1 MFTELLGYKIF
12 NGTKEELINL
22 VVKKDKV
29 NIISGN
35 PQILYEG
42 LQNESLFK
50 DFTAEHSVIIPDGIG
65 TLVACKL
72 KGKKLKEKIAG
83 IEVMDE
89 VIKYCHENSKGI
101 YLIGSKQEIVV
112 AAKENLEKKY
122 VGLKILGIHDGY
134 FDINSCEELVKDLKE
149 KKPYAVFVAMGCP
162 RQEEFIRKYFGE
174 INCSIIMGVG
184 GSFDIVAEKLERAP
198 QWMINIGCEWVY
210 RVAKEPVRIKKLGS
224 IPKFIV
230 KAAVTREK

>member
-22 VVKKDKV
+22 VVEKDKV

-42 LQNESLFK
+42 LENEDLFK
-50 DFTAEHSVIIPDGIG
+50 DFTAKHSVIIPDGVG
-65 TLVACKL
+65 TLVACKV
-72 KGKKLKEKIAG
+72 KGKRVKEKIAG

-89 VIKYCHENSKGI
+89 VIKYCHKNNKGI
-101 YLIGSKQEIVV
+101 YLIGSKSEIVS
-112 AAKENLEKKY
+112 AAKNNLEKKY
-122 VGLKILGIHDGY
+122 VGLNILGVHDGY
-134 FDINSCEELVKDLKE
+134 FDIDNCKDLVKDLKNTE
-149 KKPYAVFVAMGCP
+149 PYAVFVAMGCP
-162 RQEEFIRKYFGE
+162 RQEEFIRKYFSE

-210 RVAKEPVRIKKLGS
+210 RVVKEPFRIKRLGS